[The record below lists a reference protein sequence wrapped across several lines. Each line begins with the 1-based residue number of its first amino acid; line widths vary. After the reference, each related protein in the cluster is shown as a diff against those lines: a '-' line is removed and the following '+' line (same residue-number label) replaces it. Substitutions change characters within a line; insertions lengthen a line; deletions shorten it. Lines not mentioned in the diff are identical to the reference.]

1 MSTGYQIVSLA
12 PAEAED
18 VLRIYGEGIATGNS
32 TFGVQAPSWSKWDEG
47 HLRSPRLVA
56 KQATRLLGWAALSP
70 VSARC
75 VYSGVAEVSIYVAA
89 EARGRG
95 VGRTLLRALIDASEK
110 QGIWTLQ
117 AGIFPE
123 NEASLALVKSCGF
136 RVVGVRERLGKMAFG
151 PLAGTWRD
159 VIFLE
164 WRSKVVGID

>member
-117 AGIFPE
+117 AGIFQRTRPAWRWSRAADSAWSASGSAWAKWHSGPWQE
-123 NEASLALVKSCGF
+123 PGGTSSFSSGEA
-136 RVVGVRERLGKMAFG
+136 R
-151 PLAGTWRD
+151 W
-159 VIFLE
+159 
-164 WRSKVVGID
+164 